1 MMLNC
6 TGLPRLFKARNDD
19 YQATVITGPHAT
31 HTVITRPRSGRGDPV
46 HKFIIF
52 FIAICSLSFLNA
64 EETTKL
70 THTKPMPT
78 KPVMCTPCDEPLPGT
93 ALWHYMKGIEELIG
107 VRTNAYLAN
116 EHFKRAADMDYA
128 PAIKALADSYYSG
141 DGVDEDRHQA
151 LLLYIRAADLGDG
164 AAQFNAGIILLRGYA
179 VPQNV
184 MLAYYYLC
192 LATMNEGLDEMAQDA
207 AVYRDEAGKLLTPA
221 QLQDIYRRLINNPAI
236 KPNKRPLKPGQNPS
250 STLEGQRPETP
261 LMLSNGNPE
270 PN

>member
-1 MMLNC
+1 MKIFIKINLY
-6 TGLPRLFKARNDD
+6 TGLPCLFKARKDI
-19 YQATVITGPHAT
+19 YQATV
-31 HTVITRPRSGRGDPV
+31 TRSQSGRDNPV
-46 HKFIIF
+46 SKFIAF
-52 FIAICSLSFLNA
+52 FTTICLLSTLNA
-64 EETTKL
+64 EETTKIPASPPPK
-70 THTKPMPT
+70 TV
-78 KPVMCTPCDEPLPGT
+78 VMCTPCDEPLPGT

-141 DGVDEDRHQA
+141 DGVDEDKHQA

-179 VPQNV
+179 VPQNAL
-184 MLAYYYLC
+184 LAYYYLC

-207 AVYRDEAGKLLTPA
+207 AVYRDEAGKLLTPT

-236 KPNKRPLKPGQNPS
+236 KPNKRALKPGQNPS

-261 LMLSNGNPE
+261 LMLSSENPE
-270 PN
+270 QN